1 MNLGVRLAEDGF
13 LVQVSVFLSKDTFS
27 RALQLVMQECCL
39 CFPENTE
46 EEQLSGVRN
55 HLVHGNTFSQSAKTG
70 SLKFSATL
78 GSKGQDLF

>member
-1 MNLGVRLAEDGF
+1 
-13 LVQVSVFLSKDTFS
+13 
-27 RALQLVMQECCL
+27 MQECCL

-70 SLKFSATL
+70 SLKFSVTL